1 MTTARS
7 RRSAWNSLWKKSR
20 RDRASSTQGMSL
32 ETLEVRVL
40 PAAINV
46 TAAADGYARDAN
58 RDNVFTVLDT
68 IGNNL
73 LVRSTTGTNTGYER
87 SMLEFDLS
95 TISTALTVDSATL
108 VLRVSQFTK
117 SENVLPRIDVYGYTG
132 DGVIDLAD
140 ASAAATLI
148 GTATVNALGE
158 LRINLDASFVRSQG
172 AGFIGLRLQNP
183 DLLVNG
189 PIAVFNALESP
200 AADPVLELDLSLN
213 VPDREF
219 NIDEQRPNGTVV
231 GNVNIGNVATY
242 TVDPLTDPLG
252 VFNVNSS
259 TGLITVA
266 KSSQLKFSL
275 QQKYVLKIGVALPD
289 GTTGEFNVTI
299 NVKNVFGPNNPPVV
313 SPAQFSIEEFSPL
326 GTGVGKVSAVDPDSA
341 DPLEFSI
348 TGGNIGNA
356 FKIDSKTGQITVNN
370 QAVLSRR
377 DMPSILLEVSVRD
390 TRTPRYTRS
399 ARVEVFLTPRA
410 RAAVAALPNSVQ
422 ILPTQD
428 GEVRDLNNDGVYE
441 SGNVTSDSIQIQGPT
456 ANRRAVLEFNL
467 GGVGT
472 SKVVKSASLTIY
484 VNGNVGN
491 NIPVSIYGYVAN
503 GFVSTQ
509 DANAGTVIA
518 TRNFSINSPAD
529 RKAYTI
535 ELDRALIQQIVA
547 KGGTLGLVLRNN
559 VNANSIS
566 IDSSEGPG
574 NLGNNAA
581 RRPSLNLILDDPVD
595 DAVFVNTTNQALTV
609 ARSTGSV
616 LTTFAAS
623 ALRQGVTFS
632 ELLTGD
638 FNGDGRLDIAGRN
651 SANGQVLVA
660 LAAANQF
667 VTGAAW
673 TTFSTETTF
682 SDLVVGDFNGD
693 GKDDIAGRSKQ
704 GQLVVAVSAGNK
716 FNNSVFETLPNA
728 PSDLRTLTNVRV
740 GDFNGDGRDD
750 LMGIVATTGQVVVSI
765 SSGTGFASSV
775 WGVVP
780 PGVTEIN
787 VGDFNGD
794 GRDDVLTRQGNSFI
808 VRQST
813 GTSFTNVVFYNN
825 LAVAPYIGFR
835 MGDFNGDGLDDV
847 VGFTGTG
854 AMTLFR
860 STGAGFTALG
870 GGTLP
875 VQALTLN
882 PADIVVG
889 DFNRDGRSDILVRNN
904 LTTTVN
910 NVTTSTQQLFVSL
923 GGLGGQF
930 SSSLWGTI
938 NGAGPLMLLGVG
950 NY

>member
-20 RDRASSTQGMSL
+20 RGRASSTQAMSL

-40 PAAINV
+40 PAAVNV

-108 VLRVSQFTK
+108 VLNVSQFTK
-117 SENVLPRIDVYGYTG
+117 SGTVFPKVDVYGYTG

-140 ASAAATLI
+140 ASAAATLV

-158 LRINLDASFVRSQG
+158 LRINLDANFVRSQG

-183 DLLVNG
+183 TLNG
-189 PIAVFNALESP
+189 PISVFSALESP

-213 VPDREF
+213 LPDREF
-219 NIDEQRPNGTVV
+219 DIDEQRPNGTIV

-242 TVDPLTDPLG
+242 AIDPATDPLG
-252 VFNVNSS
+252 VFNINSS

-266 KSSQLKFSL
+266 KSNQLKFSL
-275 QQKYVLKIGVALPD
+275 QQQYVLKIGVALPD

-313 SPAQFSIEEFSPL
+313 TPAQFSIEEFSPL
-326 GTGVGKVSAVDPDSA
+326 GTVVGKVSAVDPDSA
-341 DPLEFSI
+341 DPLQFSI
-348 TGGNIGNA
+348 TSGNIGNA
-356 FKIDSKTGQITVNN
+356 FKINSKTGEITVNN
-370 QAVLSRR
+370 QSVLSRR
-377 DMPSILLEVSVRD
+377 NTPSILLEVSVID
-390 TRTPRYTRS
+390 TRDPRYTRK

-410 RAAVAALPNSVQ
+410 QAAVAALPNSVQ

-428 GEVRDLNNDGVYE
+428 GEVRDLNNDGIYE
-441 SGNVTSDSIQIQGPT
+441 SLNAISDSIQIKGPT

-467 GGVGT
+467 GAVGT
-472 SKVVKSASLTIY
+472 SKVVKSAYLTIY

-491 NIPVSIYGYVAN
+491 NIPVSVYGYFGN

-518 TRNFSINSPAD
+518 TRNFNITSPGD
-529 RKAYTI
+529 LKAYTI
-535 ELDRALIQQIVA
+535 ELDRALIQQVVA
-547 KGGTLGLVLRNN
+547 NGGTLGLVLRNN

-581 RRPSLNLILDDPVD
+581 RRPSLNLILDDLAD

-609 ARSTGSV
+609 ARSNGSAF
-616 LTTFAAS
+616 TTLAAS

-673 TTFSTETTF
+673 TAFSTETTF

-716 FNNSVFETLPNA
+716 FNNSVFETLPSA

-765 SSGTGFASSV
+765 SSGTGFTSSV
-775 WGVVP
+775 WGVAQV
-780 PGVTEIN
+780 GATEIN

-794 GRDDVLTRQGNSFI
+794 GRDDVLTRQGNSL
-808 VRQST
+808 VVLQSSGT
-813 GTSFTNVVFYNN
+813 GFSNVTFYNN
-825 LAVAPYIGFR
+825 VAVAPYIGFR
-835 MGDFNGDGLDDV
+835 MGDFNGDGLDDL

-875 VQALTLN
+875 VPALNLS

-889 DFNRDGRSDILVRNN
+889 DFNRDGRSDILVRNTV
-904 LTTTVN
+904 TTTVN
-910 NVTTSTQQLFVSL
+910 NITTSTQQLFVSL
-923 GGLGGQF
+923 GASLGGQF

-938 NGAGPLMLLGVG
+938 NGAGPFMLLGVG